1 MLAQAKKRTRQA
13 DQVLNEDGKV
23 VKAEDPSDQEGVLVV
38 ADAIPALAQS
48 DRTEVKDSHLEAK
61 KPFQNA
67 NVNAKT
73 KRGKVSANESAK
85 IKKSKRDDDSPTLFE
100 AD

>member
-1 MLAQAKKRTRQA
+1 LLAQAKQRTRQA

-23 VKAEDPSDQEGVLVV
+23 VKNDDPSDQEGVLVV

-48 DRTEVKDSHLEAK
+48 DRSEVEDSHLEAK
-61 KPFQNA
+61 KPSQSA
-67 NVNAKT
+67 NLKTKT
-73 KRGKVSANESAK
+73 KRATTSETASVKS
-85 IKKSKRDDDSPTLFE
+85 KKTKRDDDSPTLFE